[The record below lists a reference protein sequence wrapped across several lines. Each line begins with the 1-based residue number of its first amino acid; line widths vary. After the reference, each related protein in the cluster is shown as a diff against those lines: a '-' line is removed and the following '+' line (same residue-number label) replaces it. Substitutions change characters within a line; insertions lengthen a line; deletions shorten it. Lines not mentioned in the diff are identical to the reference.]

1 MNRNRGCLP
10 SPRSTVLDRAAASE
24 AGSANVVSGGLRV
37 GGSCEYYGWPS
48 VTIRIIS
55 DNMPDDKTSLF
66 SYSQSTVLILPSVDR
81 SEKKNETKFSS
92 HACPSFK

>member
-55 DNMPDDKTSLF
+55 DNMPDDKKKFILLF
-66 SYSQSTVLILPSVDR
+66 
-81 SEKKNETKFSS
+81 TKHSFNSS
-92 HACPSFK
+92 FCGSI